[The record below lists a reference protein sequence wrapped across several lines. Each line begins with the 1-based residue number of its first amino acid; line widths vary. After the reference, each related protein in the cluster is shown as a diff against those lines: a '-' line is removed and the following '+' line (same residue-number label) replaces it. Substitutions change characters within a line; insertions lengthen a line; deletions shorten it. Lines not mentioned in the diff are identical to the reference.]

1 MKIALTGA
9 HRVGKTTL
17 AEKLHVFLSDYILVQ
32 EPYVEL
38 EEKDYSFSETP
49 ELEDFS
55 AQLEYAIERIGMDE
69 PDVIFDRCPLDL
81 LAYIFVIGGAKA
93 SQHFYTKVME
103 AMTEIDLLVFVPIE
117 NPDRIG
123 CPESEFPQL
132 RKQVNELLEEW
143 INDFDLEIVQI
154 NGDLSE
160 RENQILRT
168 ISNAL

>member
-17 AEKLHVFLSDYILVQ
+17 AEKIQTFLPDYIFVQ

-38 EEKDYSFSETP
+38 EEKGYSFSETP

-55 AQLEYAIERIGMDE
+55 TQLEYAIEKICMDE

-117 NPDRIG
+117 NQDLIA

-132 RKQVNELLEEW
+132 RKQVNQLLEEW
-143 INDFDLEIVQI
+143 IDGFDIETIVVR
-154 NGDLSE
+154 GTLTE
-160 RENQILRT
+160 RT
-168 ISNAL
+168 IQTLETINSLY

>member
-17 AEKLHVFLSDYILVQ
+17 AEKLQAFLPDYILVQ

-38 EEKDYSFSETP
+38 EEKGYSFSETP

-55 AQLEYAIERIGMDE
+55 TQLEYAIERIGLDE

-81 LAYIFVIGGAKA
+81 LAYIFVVGGAKA

-103 AMTEIDLLVFVPIE
+103 AMSEIDLLVFVPIE

-123 CPESEFPQL
+123 CPESEFPEL

-143 INDFDLEIVQI
+143 MDDFDIETIVVKGSIMERIKQIVQ
-154 NGDLSE
+154 
-160 RENQILRT
+160 
-168 ISNAL
+168 SN